1 MYIIKFKKHIF
12 YVIFYYLASQNLI
25 KLFLKTAELNKDGFG
40 FHLNLRENM
49 KLHNKVKDIKGI
61 GQSIVGTN

>member
-12 YVIFYYLASQNLI
+12 YVIFYYFTSQNLI
-25 KLFLKTAELNKDGFG
+25 KLFLMTAGLNKDGFG

-49 KLHNKVKDIKGI
+49 KLHNKVKRY
-61 GQSIVGTN
+61 